1 MSHMVNCCVSL
12 SMLLPLCPP
21 PCVVQHATDE
31 ASYLISQA
39 DRDGDGR
46 VSECCVVG
54 GGGDS
59 VCVRRTD
66 REQTRSRINNNDC
79 RTFRPPIPLSTAYK
93 TKETVV

>member
-1 MSHMVNCCVSL
+1 MCILVASGRVTHVHACWVWCVQWSSEVVSCCVSL
-12 SMLLPLCPP
+12 SMLLPLCPA

-39 DRDGDGR
+39 DRDGDGK

-59 VCVRRTD
+59 VCVCCMVLVYT
-66 REQTRSRINNNDC
+66 
-79 RTFRPPIPLSTAYK
+79 
-93 TKETVV
+93 

>member
-1 MSHMVNCCVSL
+1 M
-12 SMLLPLCPP
+12 
-21 PCVVQHATDE
+21 VQHATDE

-59 VCVRRTD
+59 VCVLYGARVHMNVYCVD
-66 REQTRSRINNNDC
+66 V
-79 RTFRPPIPLSTAYK
+79 YK
-93 TKETVV
+93 CVCVCPMYV

>member
-1 MSHMVNCCVSL
+1 M
-12 SMLLPLCPP
+12 
-21 PCVVQHATDE
+21 VQHATDE

-59 VCVRRTD
+59 VCVLYGARVHMNVYC
-66 REQTRSRINNNDC
+66 SC
-79 RTFRPPIPLSTAYK
+79 
-93 TKETVV
+93 V

>member
-1 MSHMVNCCVSL
+1 M
-12 SMLLPLCPP
+12 
-21 PCVVQHATDE
+21 VQHATDE

-59 VCVRRTD
+59 VCV
-66 REQTRSRINNNDC
+66 C
-79 RTFRPPIPLSTAYK
+79 CMVLVYTFL
-93 TKETVV
+93 V